1 MKTKN
6 TGIRNILKMGLALTS
21 MLLLLSGCASTRT
34 YNPSV
39 AETTA
44 AARTVDA
51 LNRGVPAQSQH
62 TYDSLKIPKV
72 VPAQGGLPAPASG
85 ANLNVGDVLDVN
97 VFKVADLSA
106 QNLTVEASGTISLP
120 LVGSVRV
127 AGLSI
132 AQAEQTITQKLTK
145 FMQAPQVSISRTT
158 KSIGKRVTVEGEV
171 RTPGVFPITGNLSFL
186 QAIALAQGLSDVG
199 DSKNVFFFRDGKRYP
214 VNLELVRSGTIA
226 DPILQNDDRIVVM
239 RDSGLQREKKFLE
252 YVPVL
257 TSPFSIF
264 N

>member
-1 MKTKN
+1 MKIKN
-6 TGIRNILKMGLALTS
+6 QSFGLTLLS
-21 MLLLLSGCASTRT
+21 MLSILLLSACASTRP

-44 AARTVDA
+44 AASSVDA
-51 LNRGVPAQSQH
+51 LNRGASVQQGQYGSTVTTADNLQKTTSQPSRATPA
-62 TYDSLKIPKV
+62 V
-72 VPAQGGLPAPASG
+72 G

-106 QNLTVEASGTISLP
+106 KDLTVEASGTISLP
-120 LVGSVRV
+120 LVGSVAV

-132 AQAEQTITQKLTK
+132 AQAEQKITQKLTK
-145 FMQAPQVSISRTT
+145 FMQAPQVSISRTN
-158 KSIGKRVTVEGEV
+158 KSIEKRVTVEGEV
-171 RTPGVFPITGNLSFL
+171 RTPGVFPIKGNLSFL

-199 DSKNVFFFRDGKRYP
+199 DSRNVFFYRNGQRYP
-214 VNLELVRSGTIA
+214 VNLDLVRNGSIA

-239 RDSGLQREKKFLE
+239 KDLGKQREKKFLE

-264 N
+264 Y